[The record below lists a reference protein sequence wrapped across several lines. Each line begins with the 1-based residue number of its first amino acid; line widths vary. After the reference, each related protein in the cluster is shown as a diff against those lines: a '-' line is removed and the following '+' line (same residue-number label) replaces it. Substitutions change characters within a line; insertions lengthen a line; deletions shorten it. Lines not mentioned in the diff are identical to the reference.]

1 MEECPNMISVP
12 NPPGLFIEFWK
23 LAKAFKCEVLIR
35 RSATASLFP
44 WTLQWKDPTPS
55 SDTAT
60 PSGPASAAA
69 MQAQVAAG
77 ADVGDDHALT
87 AVQLTSQYDAEAT
100 THLLYACLPLIVGF
114 AVYSLYHRA
123 VRIIISDLM
132 LAMSFTVA
140 LCLFV
145 RLSSSTSP
153 STPGSW
159 ARL

>member
-12 NPPGLFIEFWK
+12 NLPGLLIEFWK

-35 RSATASLFP
+35 RSATPSLFP

-55 SDTAT
+55 PDT
-60 PSGPASAAA
+60 PASAAA
-69 MQAQVAAG
+69 MQAQVAVG